1 MPKRSEREL
10 YGDAFE
16 GNPFEGADPLDMY
29 GELQWDKDPEA
40 VWEVDAPEPIV
51 AIGDLAGFVWDD
63 DDELELYHEDDAPFL
78 AVGRDS
84 NVLYVVPKD
93 NDGAPLETIPEFNPR
108 SSAWRRVGRVK
119 QTDYYSNK
127 GNEAAYYYHEHENP
141 HPVVWEHESGVRV
154 LVPSRH
160 KGKRSYAVAK
170 EGIVG

>member
-51 AIGDLAGFVWDD
+51 AIGDLAGFEWD
-63 DDELELYHEDDAPFL
+63 DDELELDHEDDAPFL

>member
-10 YGDAFE
+10 FGDAFE
-16 GNPFEGADPLDMY
+16 DNPFEGLDPEAMY

-51 AIGDLAGFVWDD
+51 AIGDLAGFEWDD
-63 DDELELYHEDDAPFL
+63 GELELYQEESAPFL

-93 NDGAPLETIPEFNPR
+93 EDGAPLERIPKFSPR
-108 SSAWRRVGRVK
+108 SRDWQRIGPVV
-119 QTDYYSNK
+119 QTDYYSSK
-127 GNEAAYYYHEHENP
+127 GNEAAYYYHEHESP
-141 HPVVWEHESGVRV
+141 HPIVWEHVSGVRV

-160 KGKRSYAVAK
+160 KGRRSYAVAK

>member
-51 AIGDLAGFVWDD
+51 AIGDLAGFEWD

-78 AVGRDS
+78 AVGRDRES
-84 NVLYVVPKD
+84 NREEGYAGEPKHRFF
-93 NDGAPLETIPEFNPR
+93 L
-108 SSAWRRVGRVK
+108 
-119 QTDYYSNK
+119 
-127 GNEAAYYYHEHENP
+127 
-141 HPVVWEHESGVRV
+141 
-154 LVPSRH
+154 
-160 KGKRSYAVAK
+160 AV
-170 EGIVG
+170 